1 MSGLGKPCRQN
12 SIKKIKNSKNRIENA
27 ACEQKTTTEKAN
39 FCSSIVFSLHLNKM
53 KKFTPQNH
61 SLLRSN
67 VGTDLEKTQQ
77 DRS

>member
-12 SIKKIKNSKNRIENA
+12 SIKKIKNSKNRIKNA
-27 ACEQKTTTEKAN
+27 ACEQKTEKAN
-39 FCSSIVFSLHLNKM
+39 FCSSTVFSLHLKNKM